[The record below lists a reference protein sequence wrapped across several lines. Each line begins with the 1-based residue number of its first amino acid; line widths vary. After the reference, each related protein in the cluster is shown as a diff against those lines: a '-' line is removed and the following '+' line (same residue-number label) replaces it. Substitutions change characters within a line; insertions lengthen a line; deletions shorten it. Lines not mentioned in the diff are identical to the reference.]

1 MENTKLIELR
11 RAYETELAAGRYS
24 TAEQVCWRA
33 LEICGYGGPRR
44 KFSYWLTSVRL
55 KTGMVEEEWL
65 WQWACS
71 LADIYYELGR
81 YSEAEPVYA
90 RLAVIWMS
98 SPSEFKGRA
107 AKPHSVL
114 PELLRK
120 LAGAEAFVGKEQRA
134 GNHWKLAKKL
144 SGKCNGVSAGLSLRS
159 LDGGKIPAPATILRG
174 ATSRKLF
181 SRWESIAARRR
192 FWRGR

>member
-24 TAEQVCWRA
+24 TAERVCWRA
-33 LEICGYGGPRR
+33 LEICGYTGPRR

-55 KTGMVEEEWL
+55 KNGMVEEESL
-65 WQWACS
+65 WRWACS

-98 SPSEFKGRA
+98 SPSELRGRGAKG
-107 AKPHSVL
+107 HSAL

-134 GNHWKLAKKL
+134 GKHWKLAKKL
-144 SGKCNGVSAGLSLRS
+144 SGKCNVAVGLSLRS
-159 LDGGKIPAPATILRG
+159 LNGGKMPAPATILRG

-181 SRWESIAARRR
+181 SRWESIAGRRR
-192 FWRGR
+192 FWRNR

>member
-11 RAYETELAAGRYS
+11 RAYETELAASRYS
-24 TAEQVCWRA
+24 TVELICWRA
-33 LEICGYGGPRR
+33 LEICGYHGPHQ
-44 KFSYWLTSVRL
+44 KFSHWLTSVRL
-55 KTGMVEEEWL
+55 KKAMGEGESL

-81 YSEAEPVYA
+81 YSEAEPIYA

-98 SPSEFKGRA
+98 SPADLRVQA
-107 AKPHSVL
+107 AKPVL

-120 LAGAEAFVGKEQRA
+120 LAGAEAFVGKERRA
-134 GNHWKLAKKL
+134 GKHWTLAKRL
-144 SGKCNGVSAGLSLRS
+144 SGKCKGVSASQSQGSRNA
-159 LDGGKIPAPATILRG
+159 GKTLAMTTILRG
-174 ATSRKLF
+174 ATARQSF
-181 SRWESIAARRR
+181 SRWESTATRRR

>member
-55 KTGMVEEEWL
+55 KKAMAEEKSL

-71 LADIYYELGR
+71 LADIYYDLGR

-98 SPSEFKGRA
+98 SPSELKGRA
-107 AKPHSVL
+107 AKAHSVL

-120 LAGAEAFVGKEQRA
+120 LACPERFL
-134 GNHWKLAKKL
+134 GNEDATRKHWQ
-144 SGKCNGVSAGLSLRS
+144 
-159 LDGGKIPAPATILRG
+159 
-174 ATSRKLF
+174 
-181 SRWESIAARRR
+181 
-192 FWRGR
+192 

>member
-44 KFSYWLTSVRL
+44 KFSYWLTSVGL
-55 KTGMVEEEWL
+55 KTGMVEEESL

-134 GNHWKLAKKL
+134 GKHWKLAKRL
-144 SGKCNGVSAGLSLRS
+144 SGKCNGVSASLSLRS
-159 LDGGKIPAPATILRG
+159 LDGSKMPAPATILRG

-181 SRWESIAARRR
+181 SRWEAIAARRR

>member
-11 RAYETELAAGRYS
+11 RAYEAELAAGRYS

-44 KFSYWLTSVRL
+44 KFSYWLTSVRS
-55 KTGMVEEEWL
+55 KKGMAGAESL

-98 SPSEFKGRA
+98 SPSELKGRG
-107 AKPHSVL
+107 AKAHSVL

-120 LAGAEAFVGKEQRA
+120 LAVAEAFVGKEQRA
-134 GNHWKLAKKL
+134 GNHWKLAKEL
-144 SGKCNGVSAGLSLRS
+144 SGKCNGVSAGLSRRS
-159 LDGGKIPAPATILRG
+159 LNGSKMPAPATISRG

-181 SRWESIAARRR
+181 SRWESITAHRR
-192 FWRGR
+192 FRRSR

>member
-44 KFSYWLTSVRL
+44 KFSYWLTSVGL
-55 KTGMVEEEWL
+55 KTGMVEEESL

-98 SPSEFKGRA
+98 SPSELKGRA

-181 SRWESIAARRR
+181 SRWEAIAARRR

>member
-44 KFSYWLTSVRL
+44 KFSYWLTSVQL
-55 KTGMVEEEWL
+55 KKGMVEEESL
-65 WQWACS
+65 WRWACS

-98 SPSEFKGRA
+98 SPSEFKGRGGKA
-107 AKPHSVL
+107 HSVL

-134 GNHWKLAKKL
+134 GKHWKLAKRL

-159 LDGGKIPAPATILRG
+159 LDGGKMPAPATILRG

-181 SRWESIAARRR
+181 SRWESSTARRR

>member
-33 LEICGYGGPRR
+33 LEICGFGGPRR

-55 KTGMVEEEWL
+55 KTGMVEEESL

-159 LDGGKIPAPATILRG
+159 LDGGKISAPATILRG

>member
-55 KTGMVEEEWL
+55 KNGMVEEESL

-98 SPSEFKGRA
+98 SPSELKGRT
-107 AKPHSVL
+107 AKGHSVL

-134 GNHWKLAKKL
+134 GKHWKLAKKL
-144 SGKCNGVSAGLSLRS
+144 SGKCNVSAGLSLRS
-159 LDGGKIPAPATILRG
+159 LAGGKMPAPATILRG

-181 SRWESIAARRR
+181 SRWESIAGRRR
-192 FWRGR
+192 FWRNR

>member
-11 RAYETELAAGRYS
+11 RAYDKELAAGRYS

-33 LEICGYGGPRR
+33 LETYGCGGPHS
-44 KFSYWLTSVRL
+44 KFSYWLTSLRL
-55 KTGMVEEEWL
+55 KKGATEEEPL

-81 YSEAEPVYA
+81 YSEAEPIYA

-98 SPSEFKGRA
+98 SPADLKEKASKA
-107 AKPHSVL
+107 HSVL

-120 LAGAEAFVGKEQRA
+120 LAGAEAFVGKERRA
-134 GNHWKLAKKL
+134 GKHWKLAKKL
-144 SGKCNGVSAGLSLRS
+144 SGKSKGVSVDLPSSSLA
-159 LDGGKIPAPATILRG
+159 GGKLAATTILLRG

-181 SRWESIAARRR
+181 SRWESIAVRRR
-192 FWRGR
+192 SWRNR

>member
-44 KFSYWLTSVRL
+44 KFSYWLTSLRL
-55 KTGMVEEEWL
+55 KTGMVEEESL

-107 AKPHSVL
+107 AIPHSVL

-159 LDGGKIPAPATILRG
+159 LDGCKIPAPTTILRG

-181 SRWESIAARRR
+181 SRWESITARRR
-192 FWRGR
+192 SRRSR